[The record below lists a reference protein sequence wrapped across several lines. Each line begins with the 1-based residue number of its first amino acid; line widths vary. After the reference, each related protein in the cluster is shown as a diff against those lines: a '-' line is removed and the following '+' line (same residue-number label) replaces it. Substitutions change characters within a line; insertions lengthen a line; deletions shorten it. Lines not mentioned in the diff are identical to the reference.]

1 MVITMTK
8 EKIPVELLEI
18 IVQMAHDEM
27 GWIKRGLADNARQL
41 ASYNELARN
50 MEGEFA
56 RLEKR
61 VETLSESLNRFQQT
75 IQKAL
80 ES

>member
-1 MVITMTK
+1 MVIAMTK
-8 EKIPVELLEI
+8 EKIPIELLEI
-18 IVQMAHDEM
+18 IVKMAHDEM

-41 ASYNELARN
+41 ASYNELARS

-61 VETLSESLNRFQQT
+61 IEALSESLNRFQHT
-75 IQKAL
+75 IQRAL